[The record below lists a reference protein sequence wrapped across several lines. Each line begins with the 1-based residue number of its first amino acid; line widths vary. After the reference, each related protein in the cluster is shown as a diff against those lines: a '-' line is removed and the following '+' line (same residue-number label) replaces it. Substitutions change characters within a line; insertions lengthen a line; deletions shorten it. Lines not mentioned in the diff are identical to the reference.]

1 MDMHENIPDFTG
13 LFEAELLQE
22 LSGFDI
28 KSFEKNDQLLNE
40 GAYIKAVP
48 LLLEGRI
55 KVRKADQSGKE
66 IILYFIEPG
75 ESCILTITSCLN
87 EKESKAEAVAVENV
101 RLILIPS
108 SRLREWMNTFPTWQ
122 KFVYNLYY
130 LRMAELLNLVDQI
143 AFQQLDLRLLKKLKD
158 KQESYGN
165 ELSLT
170 HQQLANELG
179 TAREVVTRLLNN
191 LEKDGSIELG
201 RGKIIVK
208 RLL

>member
-1 MDMHENIPDFTG
+1 MEAQDMIWDLND
-13 LFEAELLQE
+13 LFEPELLE
-22 LSGFDI
+22 EISGYEVRHFQKD
-28 KSFEKNDQLLNE
+28 DQLLKE
-40 GAYIKAVP
+40 GSYIKAVP

-66 IILYFIEPG
+66 IILYFIEPR

-87 EKESKAEAVAVENV
+87 EKESKAEAIVVKDV
-101 RLILIPS
+101 RLILIPAE
-108 SRLREWMNTFPTWQ
+108 RLRAWMTIFSTWR

-130 LRMAELLNLVDQI
+130 MRMSELLNLVDQI
-143 AFQQLDLRLLKKLKD
+143 AFQQLDLRILKKLKD
-158 KQESYGN
+158 KQESFGN
-165 ELSLT
+165 ELNLT

-201 RGKIIVK
+201 RGKITIK